1 MMILRREI
9 ISTYTHFYIHF
20 YIHMYIHTYMH
31 EARYEYV
38 RATIS
43 LAAERNVRGI
53 PARTRYIRT
62 RRIRGR
68 HRVWTLD
75 VRQDKAS
82 FVARV
87 RSYVSSIDERY
98 IATVYVDA

>member
-1 MMILRREI
+1 
-9 ISTYTHFYIHF
+9 
-20 YIHMYIHTYMH
+20 MH

-38 RATIS
+38 RAMTRYLS
-43 LAAERNVRGI
+43 RRNANVRGI
-53 PARTRYIRT
+53 PACTRYIRT

-82 FVARV
+82 FVAF
-87 RSYVSSIDERY
+87 
-98 IATVYVDA
+98 ALT